1 MVHRFQLSLLTTKF
15 LPLVSWTGWLVT
27 YLLPNVSWNM
37 SVLSDKCLCICSVHL
52 LELNEYDPTAHQ
64 CSGVCDVMKKCQPI
78 DLWVAQTAGPTSG
91 GGKLKRGCSKL
102 SDMQK
107 QCVCVVRY
115 IMDNAGENWICFH
128 KEVEI
133 VEQVEDW
140 CCMCLLWVIYVC
152 TVSIYTQ
159 HAPWWGLVWPLN
171 VCLHAN
177 ANRGCDFEGHML
189 YMDFRGLLACKC
201 DVCKYKI

>member
-1 MVHRFQLSLLTTKF
+1 M
-15 LPLVSWTGWLVT
+15 P
-27 YLLPNVSWNM
+27 
-37 SVLSDKCLCICSVHL
+37 VHL
-52 LELNEYDPTAHQ
+52 Q
-64 CSGVCDVMKKCQPI
+64 CSSLGVEWIRSYGSPVFRG
-78 DLWVAQTAGPTSG
+78 LWCHEKMSAYRPLSG
-91 GGKLKRGCSKL
+91 TDSWAHKWGWKTKERVLKVEWHAETV
-102 SDMQK
+102 
-107 QCVCVVRY
+107 CVCVVRY